1 MAEGGGGKAPGKIPS
16 RGVAVCG
23 NALSLRRCW
32 ERG

>member
-1 MAEGGGGKAPGKIPS
+1 MAEGGGEAPGKIPN